1 MDPRVRHAVM
11 LALMVIF
18 LATGAGCPKESPNE
32 KSPEP
37 MAPSPTMGKPPAP
50 LTAKQPPAETQ
61 PTTTKP
67 AESRPVESQPGSTY
81 DPSPPYRVR
90 LYVTNP
96 SHEQTGWLRI
106 LKLNDERQAG
116 TAEGLFP
123 EQNDVNVTTSN
134 VQQIE
139 VHISFLPLA
148 PRKRTFLRVDG
159 QVVEIVT
166 KNRKF
171 VVLERSPAG
180 VWKVMPQ
187 KK

>member
-1 MDPRVRHAVM
+1 MNPRVRHAVM

-18 LATGAGCPKESPNE
+18 LATGAGCPKESPN
-32 KSPEP
+32 KKNPEP
-37 MAPSPTMGKPPAP
+37 KGLALPVEQP
-50 LTAKQPPAETQ
+50 LVQTRPVM
-61 PTTTKP
+61 TKP
-67 AESRPVESQPGSTY
+67 AESRPVESQPVSTY
-81 DPSPPYRVR
+81 EPSPPYRVR

-96 SHEQTGWLRI
+96 SHEQPGWLRI

-187 KK
+187 KR